1 MKNGLLVLAFCLG
14 MIPAMAQ
21 KVVEKH
27 IPFSAGKMIS
37 MNFQISDS
45 IRIITWNKNEV
56 YVKSSID
63 VNDNKNNDDY
73 KMNFAE
79 TEDNINITCK
89 LDINCNGSG
98 RSSGNCNCCCS
109 CETTIYH
116 DVYIPENADMSVET
130 INGNIVLTGSFAG
143 IRAHTISGFIDLA
156 VSPARKAD
164 LTLGTI
170 SGTLYSNFDFPVET
184 GHMRRV
190 GGSNVTTQLNGGG
203 GKPIELKTISG
214 NIFLRK
220 A

>member
-1 MKNGLLVLAFCLG
+1 MKNTILMLLLSIGIL
-14 MIPAMAQ
+14 PAIAQ

-27 IPFSAGKMIS
+27 MPFTAGKMIS

-45 IRIITWNKNEV
+45 IRIITWDKNEV
-56 YVKSSID
+56 YIKSSID

-73 KMNFAE
+73 KMSFDE
-79 TEDNINITCK
+79 TDDNIHIAGK
-89 LDINCNGSG
+89 LEMNGG
-98 RSSGNCNCCCS
+98 KGHWNNGDGNCCCNQA
-109 CETTIYH
+109 TIYH
-116 DVYIPENADMSVET
+116 DVYIPANADISVET

-143 IRAHTISGFIDLA
+143 IRVHTISGYIDLA
-156 VSPARKAD
+156 IAPERKAD
-164 LTLGTI
+164 LTMGTI
-170 SGTLYSNFDFPVET
+170 SGTLYSNFEFPVDT

-190 GGSNVTTQLNGGG
+190 GGRDMTTRLNGGG